1 MATWSSSITESGT
14 IPFMPTSLK
23 FLRKRETRSNGG
35 KPSDWSATAIP
46 WRGQRSTSKCVRTAG
61 PSILCPGLRSHRYF
75 YSVKIVYEPI
85 ERNSARRQPMR
96 FVGKHGM
103 PVALLF
109 VGMALGFFLAGHWVP
124 NVAAVPRQDYESLQ
138 AFTNIL
144 SIVKKS
150 YVQEVDTKNLINGA
164 INGML
169 SSLDPHSAY
178 LTPDLYKEL
187 QMDTQGRFGG
197 LGIEITVKNG
207 VLTVVSPIEDTPAFK
222 AGIKPGDM
230 IFKIGDEFTKDMT
243 LVDAVKK
250 MRGPK
255 GTKIKISI
263 KREGV
268 PELIDYTLER
278 DTIRVQSVRS
288 RGLDEGYGYIR
299 LAQFQER
306 SDRDVQKALEKLA
319 AEKGGL
325 KGLVLDL
332 RNNPGGLLTQAVRVA
347 DLFLDSGLIVYTEG
361 RIESQKQKF
370 FAQKEGSWLDFPIVV
385 LVNGGSASASEIVA
399 GALQDHKRA
408 VVLGTKTF
416 GKGSV
421 QTILPLDDNSAL
433 RLTTARYFTPKG
445 RSIQATGIVP
455 DIVVENATTPDGK
468 PDAPRRPGLREEN
481 LPGHLQNPTQ
491 TPNSTQ
497 DQLDKEKENQIPSSG
512 PTGDETIDNDAQLK
526 RALDLLKSWDVFKQI
541 VQKKAA

>member
-1 MATWSSSITESGT
+1 MRI
-14 IPFMPTSLK
+14 
-23 FLRKRETRSNGG
+23 
-35 KPSDWSATAIP
+35 
-46 WRGQRSTSKCVRTAG
+46 
-61 PSILCPGLRSHRYF
+61 
-75 YSVKIVYEPI
+75 VK
-85 ERNSARRQPMR
+85 
-96 FVGKHGM
+96 KHGM
-103 PVALLF
+103 PVVLLL
-109 VGMALGFFLAGHWVP
+109 VGIALGFFLAGQWVP
-124 NVAAVPRQDYESLQ
+124 SVSAVPRQDYESLE
-138 AFTNIL
+138 AFTNVL
-144 SIVKKS
+144 SIVKKN
-150 YVQEVDTKNLINGA
+150 YVEDVDTKNLVTGA

-197 LGIEITVKNG
+197 LGIEITVRNG

-222 AGIKPGDM
+222 AGVKPGDM
-230 IFKIGDEFTKDMT
+230 IFKIEDEFTKDMT

-255 GTKIKISI
+255 GTKINISI

-268 PELIDYTLER
+268 PELIDFTLVR

-288 RGLDEGYGYIR
+288 RTLEEGYGYVR

-319 AEKGGL
+319 AEKGGI

-332 RNNPGGLLTQAVRVA
+332 RNNPGGLLTQAVRVSN
-347 DLFLDSGLIVYTEG
+347 LFLDSGLIVYTEG
-361 RIESQKQKF
+361 RIESQKQKY
-370 FAQKEGSWLDFPIVV
+370 FAQKDGAWMGFPMVV

-433 RLTTARYFTPKG
+433 RLTTARYFTPSG
-445 RSIQATGIVP
+445 RSIQALGIVP
-455 DIVVENATTPDGK
+455 DIVVDGSSQ
-468 PDAPRRPGLREEN
+468 DAKAAEDKKRQGVREEN
-481 LPGHLQNPTQ
+481 LPGHLLNPQQPPATAPQ
-491 TPNSTQ
+491 TPQS
-497 DQLDKEKENQIPSSG
+497 DQGDKEKLVPPSA
-512 PTGDETIDNDAQLK
+512 PTGDESIDNDVQLK
-526 RALDLLKSWDVFKQI
+526 RALDLLKSWDVFKQL

>member
-1 MATWSSSITESGT
+1 MRIVA
-14 IPFMPTSLK
+14 
-23 FLRKRETRSNGG
+23 KRGF
-35 KPSDWSATAIP
+35 P
-46 WRGQRSTSKCVRTAG
+46 V
-61 PSILCPGLRSHRYF
+61 IL
-75 YSVKIVYEPI
+75 
-85 ERNSARRQPMR
+85 
-96 FVGKHGM
+96 
-103 PVALLF
+103 LLI
-109 VGMALGFFLAGHWVP
+109 GMALGFSLAAQWVP
-124 NVAAVPRQDYESLQ
+124 SVSAVPRQDYESLE

-144 SIVKKS
+144 SIVKKN
-150 YVQEVDTKNLINGA
+150 YVEDVDTKNLVNGA

-178 LTPDLYKEL
+178 LTPELYKDL

-197 LGIEITVKNG
+197 LGIEITVKG
-207 VLTVVSPIEDTPAFK
+207 GILTVVSPIEDTPAAK
-222 AGIKPGDM
+222 AGVKPGDQ
-230 IFKIGDEFTKDMT
+230 IFKIEDEFTKDMT

-255 GTKIKISI
+255 GTKINISI

-268 PELIDYTLER
+268 PELIDFTLVR

-288 RGLDEGYGYIR
+288 RTLEEGYGYIR

-306 SDRDVQKALEKLA
+306 SDRDVQKALEKMT

-332 RNNPGGLLTQAVRVA
+332 RNDPGGLLTQAVRIS

-361 RIESQKQKF
+361 RIESQKQKY
-370 FAQKEGSWLDFPIVV
+370 FAQKDGSWMDFPMVV

-408 VVLGTKTF
+408 VILGTKTF

-421 QTILPLDDNSAL
+421 QTILPLDDSSAL

-445 RSIQATGIVP
+445 RSIQAMGIVP
-455 DIVVENATTPDGK
+455 DIIVESTPQQQEAK
-468 PDAPRRPGLREEN
+468 AEEKRRQSLREEN
-481 LPGHLQNPTQ
+481 LPGHLQNPQQ
-491 TPNSTQ
+491 TPNVQ
-497 DQLDKEKENQIPSSG
+497 PDLGDKEKEKQIPSSG
-512 PTGDETIDNDAQLK
+512 PTGDDSIDNDAQLK
-526 RALDLLKSWDVFKQI
+526 RALDLLKSWDVFKQL

>member
-1 MATWSSSITESGT
+1 MRLIGRHSSS
-14 IPFMPTSLK
+14 LAV
-23 FLRKRETRSNGG
+23 L
-35 KPSDWSATAIP
+35 
-46 WRGQRSTSKCVRTAG
+46 
-61 PSILCPGLRSHRYF
+61 
-75 YSVKIVYEPI
+75 IVGI
-85 ERNSARRQPMR
+85 A
-96 FVGKHGM
+96 V
-103 PVALLF
+103 
-109 VGMALGFFLAGHWVP
+109 GFFLAGQWVP
-124 NVAAVPRQDYESLQ
+124 SVSAVPRQDYESLEL
-138 AFTNIL
+138 FTNIL
-144 SIVKKS
+144 SIVKKN
-150 YVQEVDTKNLINGA
+150 YVEEVDTKNLVNGA
-164 INGML
+164 VGGML
-169 SSLDPHSAY
+169 TSLDPHSAY
-178 LTPDLYKEL
+178 LTPEHYKDL

-197 LGIEITVKNG
+197 LGIEITIKAG

-230 IFKIGDEFTKDMT
+230 IFKIEEEFTKDMT

-250 MRGPK
+250 MRGLK
-255 GTKIKISI
+255 GTKINISI
-263 KREGV
+263 KRDGV
-268 PELIDYTLER
+268 PELIDFSLVR

-288 RGLDEGYGYIR
+288 RLLESGYGYIR

-306 SDRDVQKALEKLA
+306 SDRDVQKALETLVA
-319 AEKGGL
+319 GKGGL

-332 RNNPGGLLTQAVRVA
+332 RNNPGGLLTQAVRVS

-361 RIESQKQKF
+361 RIDSQKQKYF
-370 FAQKEGSWLDFPIVV
+370 SQKNASWLDFPIVV

-455 DIVVENATTPDGK
+455 DIILDNAPAQDGK
-468 PDAPRRPGLREEN
+468 SEERKRPGGIREEN
-481 LPGHLQNPTQ
+481 LPGHLQNQQKAPSEESEQ
-491 TPNSTQ
+491 APKDSAV
-497 DQLDKEKENQIPSSG
+497 PSSG
-512 PTGDETIDNDAQLK
+512 PTGDETIDKDLQLK

-541 VQKKAA
+541 VQKPGS

>member
-1 MATWSSSITESGT
+1 
-14 IPFMPTSLK
+14 
-23 FLRKRETRSNGG
+23 
-35 KPSDWSATAIP
+35 
-46 WRGQRSTSKCVRTAG
+46 
-61 PSILCPGLRSHRYF
+61 
-75 YSVKIVYEPI
+75 
-85 ERNSARRQPMR
+85 MR
-96 FVGKHGM
+96 LVSKHGM
-103 PVALLF
+103 SLSILLVGIAVGF
-109 VGMALGFFLAGHWVP
+109 VLAGQWVP
-124 NVAAVPRQDYESLQ
+124 NVSAVPRQDYETLE

-144 SIVKKS
+144 SIVKKN
-150 YVQEVDTKNLINGA
+150 YVEDVETKNLINGA

-169 SSLDPHSAY
+169 TSLDPHSAY

-222 AGIKPGDM
+222 AGVKPGDM
-230 IFKIGDEFTKDMT
+230 IFKIEDDFTKDMT
-243 LVDAVKK
+243 LVEAVKR

-255 GTKIKISI
+255 GTKINLSI
-263 KREGV
+263 KREGN
-268 PELIDYTLER
+268 PELINLTLTR
-278 DTIRVQSVRS
+278 DTIRVQSVRN
-288 RGLDEGYGYIR
+288 RTLEPGYGYVR

-306 SDRDVQKALEKLA
+306 SDRDLQKALEKLA
-319 AEKGGL
+319 AEQGGL

-332 RNNPGGLLTQAVRVA
+332 RNNPGGLLTQAVRVS
-347 DLFLDSGLIVYTEG
+347 DIFLDSGLIVYTDG
-361 RIESQKQKF
+361 RIDSQKQKF
-370 FAQKEGSWLDFPIVV
+370 FAQKEGSLTDFPIVV

-421 QTILPLDDNSAL
+421 QTILPLDDSSAL

-455 DIVVENATTPDGK
+455 DIVVEAASPQGDKRDEKKTPS
-468 PDAPRRPGLREEN
+468 LREEN
-481 LPGHLQNPTQ
+481 LPGHLQNQQQ
-491 TPNSTQ
+491 TAPQ
-497 DQLDKEKENQIPSSG
+497 EQIDKEQQRQIPPSA

>member
-1 MATWSSSITESGT
+1 MRIMTKHGV
-14 IPFMPTSLK
+14 SL
-23 FLRKRETRSNGG
+23 
-35 KPSDWSATAIP
+35 
-46 WRGQRSTSKCVRTAG
+46 
-61 PSILCPGLRSHRYF
+61 SILL
-75 YSVKIVYEPI
+75 
-85 ERNSARRQPMR
+85 
-96 FVGKHGM
+96 VGI
-103 PVALLF
+103 
-109 VGMALGFFLAGHWVP
+109 ALGFILAAQWVP
-124 NVAAVPRQDYESLQ
+124 NVSAVPRQDYETLET
-138 AFTNIL
+138 FTNIL
-144 SIVKKS
+144 SIVKKN
-150 YVQEVDTKNLINGA
+150 YVEDVETKNLVNGA

-169 SSLDPHSAY
+169 TSLDPHSAY
-178 LTPDLYKEL
+178 LTPDLYKDL

-222 AGIKPGDM
+222 AGVKPGDM
-230 IFKIGDEFTKDMT
+230 IFKIEDDFTKDMT

-255 GTKIKISI
+255 GTKINLSI
-263 KREGV
+263 KREGIS
-268 PELIDYTLER
+268 ELINLTLTR
-278 DTIRVQSVRS
+278 DTIRVQSVRN
-288 RGLDEGYGYIR
+288 RTLEPGYGYIR

-306 SDRDVQKALEKLA
+306 SDRDLQRALEKLA

-332 RNNPGGLLTQAVRVA
+332 RNNPGGLLTQAVRIT
-347 DLFLDSGLIVYTEG
+347 DLFLDAGLIVYTEG
-361 RIESQKQKF
+361 RIESQRQKF
-370 FAQKEGSWLDFPIVV
+370 FAQKDSPVMDFPIVV

-408 VVLGTKTF
+408 IVLGTKTF

-455 DIVVENATTPDGK
+455 DIIVESTPQQDGK
-468 PDAPRRPGLREEN
+468 VEERKRSGVREEN
-481 LPGHLQNPTQ
+481 LPGHLLNPQ
-491 TPNSTQ
+491 TPGQTPEQILKEQ
-497 DQLDKEKENQIPSSG
+497 DKQIPSTA

>member
-1 MATWSSSITESGT
+1 MKIVSKHGV
-14 IPFMPTSLK
+14 SL
-23 FLRKRETRSNGG
+23 
-35 KPSDWSATAIP
+35 
-46 WRGQRSTSKCVRTAG
+46 
-61 PSILCPGLRSHRYF
+61 SIL
-75 YSVKIVYEPI
+75 
-85 ERNSARRQPMR
+85 
-96 FVGKHGM
+96 
-103 PVALLF
+103 LLG
-109 VGMALGFFLAGHWVP
+109 VVLGFFLAGQWVP
-124 NVAAVPRQDYESLQ
+124 NVSAVPRQDYETLET
-138 AFTNIL
+138 FTNIL
-144 SIVKKS
+144 SIVKKN
-150 YVQEVDTKNLINGA
+150 YVEEVDTKNLVNGA

-178 LTPDLYKEL
+178 LTPELYKEL
-187 QMDTQGRFGG
+187 QSDTQGRFGG

-207 VLTVVSPIEDTPAFK
+207 MLTVVSPIEDTPAFK
-222 AGIKPGDM
+222 AGVKPGDM
-230 IFKIGDEFTKDMT
+230 IFKIEDEFTKDMT
-243 LVDAVKK
+243 LIDAVKK

-255 GTKIKISI
+255 GSKINLSI
-263 KREGV
+263 KREGN
-268 PELIDYTLER
+268 PELINFTLTR

-288 RGLDEGYGYIR
+288 RTLEPGYGYIR

-306 SDRDVQKALEKLA
+306 SDRDVQKALEKLT

-325 KGLVLDL
+325 KGIVLDL
-332 RNNPGGLLTQAVRVA
+332 RNNPGGLLTQAVRVS

-370 FAQKEGSWLDFPIVV
+370 FAQKEGSLMDLPMVV

-455 DIVVENATTPDGK
+455 DIIVESTPQQEGK
-468 PDAPRRPGLREEN
+468 VEDKKRQTLREEN
-481 LPGHLQNPTQ
+481 LPGHLQNSQQ
-491 TPNSTQ
+491 TPAQ
-497 DQLDKEKENQIPSSG
+497 PQEQIDREQEKQIPSS
-512 PTGDETIDNDAQLK
+512 A
-526 RALDLLKSWDVFKQI
+526 
-541 VQKKAA
+541 